1 MPGHSSGD
9 SGPPNPAPDESEAM
23 NVLGELKYP
32 PYSEDFYPE
41 NFDDTLHDTTSHEGE
56 IDEAVRSMYESFVA

>member
-1 MPGHSSGD
+1 
-9 SGPPNPAPDESEAM
+9 M
-23 NVLGELKYP
+23 NALKYP

-56 IDEAVRSMYESFVA
+56 IEEAVRSMYEFFVAFECSSGSHPPVC

>member
-1 MPGHSSGD
+1 
-9 SGPPNPAPDESEAM
+9 M
-23 NVLGELKYP
+23 NALKYP

-56 IDEAVRSMYESFVA
+56 IEEAVRSMYEFFVA

>member
-1 MPGHSSGD
+1 
-9 SGPPNPAPDESEAM
+9 M
-23 NVLGELKYP
+23 NALKYP

-56 IDEAVRSMYESFVA
+56 IEEAVRSMYEFFVAFECSSGSDRPVC